1 MPRTVDH
8 IVETHQLA
16 QQRRDAGLPIWDK
29 KIDVSAVF
37 RNEDLSFAERRD
49 AIVERIRKS
58 GWLDGRDEFDEL
70 VELVNDHLA
79 FAEDVKEFDDLW
91 DSLYDIADFDRVW
104 IKTS

>member
-8 IVETHQLA
+8 IVETHQIA
-16 QQRRDAGLPIWDK
+16 QERRAAGLPIWDK
-29 KIDVSAVF
+29 RIDVSAVF
-37 RNEDLSFAERRD
+37 HDDDLSFTERRD

-58 GWLDGRDEFDEL
+58 GWLADRDEFDDL

-79 FAEDVKEFDDLW
+79 YAEDVKEFDELW
-91 DSLYDIADFDRVW
+91 DALYDHADVDRVW